1 MSTETVPVVGAE
13 TVPELG
19 GKLPTRRLRERRP
32 ITTVLAAALLLL
44 VVAGVTAVALR
55 PERKPDI
62 RAGTTLVTADEMAAR
77 HGIDV
82 NLIGV
87 TAAGGLIEFRYQ
99 VVDPDKADQ
108 MINDPDLLPV
118 LVVEDTGETLVIS
131 TPHHTSELELGG
143 TYFFLLANA
152 HNALHDGSLVT
163 LVLGDAR
170 IEHVQVQG

>member
-1 MSTETVPVVGAE
+1 MPAVGAE
-13 TVPELG
+13 TAAADAE
-19 GKLPTRRLRERRP
+19 LPTRAPRRGP
-32 ITTVLAAALLLL
+32 WIATLVAVALLLL
-44 VVAGVTAVALR
+44 VVAGVTAFALR
-55 PERKPDI
+55 PERKADV
-62 RAGTTLVTADEMAAR
+62 RAGTTLVSAEEMAAR
-77 HGIDV
+77 YGIDV

-118 LVVEDTGETLVIS
+118 LVIEETGETLVIS

-170 IEHVQVQG
+170 IEHVQVEG

>member
-1 MSTETVPVVGAE
+1 MSTATMPEVGAE
-13 TVPELG
+13 
-19 GKLPTRRLRERRP
+19 PTTRQPPDRRRLATLLVP
-32 ITTVLAAALLLL
+32 VLLLL
-44 VVAGVTAVALR
+44 VVGGITARALS
-55 PERKPDI
+55 PERKADV

-118 LVVEDTGETLVIS
+118 LVIEDTGESLVIS